1 MVDHAI
7 PFSLWGN
14 NDLWNLLPAD
24 ADINARKSDKLPT
37 AELLKTNQAQV
48 LDNWRLTREAMPQA
62 FDRQAAHLLGHELR
76 LGKAWEGEL
85 FARLREAIELTA
97 LQRGIERWSGPVA
110 AAA

>member
-1 MVDHAI
+1 
-7 PFSLWGN
+7 
-14 NDLWNLLPAD
+14 
-24 ADINARKSDKLPT
+24 
-37 AELLKTNQAQV
+37 
-48 LDNWRLTREAMPQA
+48 MPQA